1 MFLLAFNQDLK
12 VQTFLLSHVSTSVG
26 MTINVGVCGGGSSL
40 LHNCTDLL
48 LGTTSQQSTSRCLP
62 EICTWR

>member
-26 MTINVGVCGGGSSL
+26 MTINVGVCGGRFEL
-40 LHNCTDLL
+40 ITQLH
-48 LGTTSQQSTSRCLP
+48 
-62 EICTWR
+62 